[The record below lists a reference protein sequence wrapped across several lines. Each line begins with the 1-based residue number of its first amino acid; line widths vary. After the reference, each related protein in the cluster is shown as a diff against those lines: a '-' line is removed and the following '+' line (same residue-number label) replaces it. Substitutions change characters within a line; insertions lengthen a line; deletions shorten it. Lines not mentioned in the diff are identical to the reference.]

1 MSTTT
6 ISPLRQRMVEDMSL
20 RNLAPRTQEAY
31 IRGCKKLA
39 AFLRRSPDTATAE
52 DMRLFQLHLA
62 EQGVSICTRNRTM
75 TGVAFLFRVT
85 LRRREIA
92 DQIAAKRLS
101 IIASCSVSVKM
112 YGQSFSMASR
122 TSSPT

>member
-1 MSTTT
+1 MSPTTV
-6 ISPLRQRMVEDMSL
+6 SPLRQRMVEDMSL

-31 IRGCKKLA
+31 LRGCKKLA
-39 AFLRRSPDTATAE
+39 AFLRRSPETATAE
-52 DMRLFQLHLA
+52 DIRLFQLHLA

-92 DQIAAKRLS
+92 DQIEFIPGPQKVPL
-101 IIASCSVSVKM
+101 
-112 YGQSFSMASR
+112 GL
-122 TSSPT
+122 